1 MVDYNSEI
9 LGSQHHTLNKLSRFK
24 EEVSRARTFCFLHEI
39 EDLFNKNLIKGGD
52 LSNAI
57 VIVDKILD
65 KNKLYKISKMMVEK
79 KLRLKKKEY

>member
-1 MVDYNSEI
+1 MVDYNFEI

-39 EDLFNKNLIKGGD
+39 EDLFNKNLIKGD
-52 LSNAI
+52 LNNAI

-65 KNKLYKISKMMVEK
+65 KNKLYKISKMMGRKKVEV
-79 KLRLKKKEY
+79 KKKEY